1 MDQINNVIPAE
12 LTATSVQRVYNDGQ
26 ILHIQ
31 LTLKIRNLCIFDPVV
46 RIFIRRNGEN
56 AHLLA
61 SDTHQGG
68 IFLPWL
74 PRGEFTLNFAWP
86 ITLPADDYEIG
97 VSWGTVNQLRSPD
110 SVQAFTI
117 QRNDSFP
124 HLLLGT
130 WSIEPETDSR
140 LNTLAWRDGMTNWF
154 HRHFSHAAQVIGE
167 LCLANSEKLKG
178 RILDIG
184 AGEGITDLSIVL
196 RYQPQELVA
205 MDIVD
210 YIKELPRV
218 ARESGL
224 PLEKMPENFTFL
236 QQTCEDVPYPDDSF
250 DVVISWGSLEH
261 IAGGYRKALD
271 EVYRVLKPGGLF
283 FVAPGLYYSAMGHHL
298 GEFSTV
304 PHLHLRIPEEEL
316 KHMVM
321 TTTPT
326 IIDRSGFNVTNE
338 DYWRFY
344 KELNPIKLA
353 EFEQELRGYGY
364 IMFRAAIRT
373 STVIEYD
380 KALQPYS
387 ILDLAVEE
395 PYMAVQKPDTIQ
407 ASLGGSALR

>member
-1 MDQINNVIPAE
+1 MNQVNNIIPAE
-12 LTATSVQRVYNDGQ
+12 LAVQPIQNVYNDGQ
-26 ILHIQ
+26 ILRIQ
-31 LTLKIRNLCIFDPVV
+31 SRLKVRDLCIFDSVI
-46 RIFIRRNGEN
+46 RLFIRRAGEETY
-56 AHLLA
+56 LLA
-61 SDTHQGG
+61 TDTHQGG

-74 PRGEFTLNFAWP
+74 PRGEFTINFAWP
-86 ITLPADDYEIG
+86 ISLPTGDYEVG
-97 VSWGTVNQLRSPD
+97 VSWGTVTQLRPPD
-110 SVQAFTI
+110 SVQYFEI
-117 QRNDSFP
+117 QCTDVFP

-130 WSIEPETDSR
+130 WSVDPETDSR
-140 LNTLAWRDGMTNWF
+140 LNQLAWREGMTNWF

-167 LCLANSEKLKG
+167 LCLANSEKLRG

-218 ARESGL
+218 ARANGL

-236 QQTCEDVPYPDDSF
+236 QQSCEDVPYPDDSF

-298 GEFSTV
+298 GEFSSV

-326 IIDRSGFNVTNE
+326 IMDRSGFNVSNE

-344 KELNPIKLA
+344 KELNPIRLA
-353 EFEQELRGYGY
+353 DFEKELRSYGY
-364 IMFRAAIRT
+364 ILLRAAIRT
-373 STVIEYD
+373 SAVIEYD

-395 PYMAVQKPDTIQ
+395 PYMAVQKPETKEYF
-407 ASLGGSALR
+407 SH